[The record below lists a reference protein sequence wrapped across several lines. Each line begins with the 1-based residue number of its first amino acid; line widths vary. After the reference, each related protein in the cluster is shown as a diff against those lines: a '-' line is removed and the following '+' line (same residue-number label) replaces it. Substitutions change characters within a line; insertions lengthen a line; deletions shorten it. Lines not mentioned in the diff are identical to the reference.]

1 MRLRTVMTVYRT
13 NKKAIKR
20 GRVALFL
27 NKNVSL
33 PTGTMNWKRKI
44 TVIAGVLLLA
54 GCRELPRYFVSDT
67 TLAEVGN
74 RKLRVNDVQAVMPQG
89 FAGDDSVAFVRAF
102 VDRWV
107 RKQLKLQE
115 AEVLFVA
122 SEQDIDRQVEEY
134 RQALL
139 IRKLEQQ
146 YVDRSIDTVFSDREI
161 AAYYQTHK
169 SDFKLDRPV
178 VRGVIIRSLE
188 GYRQAGKLKALMK
201 ETGEAQQ
208 QALRDICEKNNLTMT
223 DFRTRWVDFSEFLN
237 YLPAL
242 QSQNHRSMLNSVS
255 NVQEMSDNKSHY
267 FFRIDEVRR
276 EGDPIPLERLRTT
289 IRRILFNQRQGEV
302 IRRREEELLKRGLEE
317 NKVRLFVA
325 EEVRRDTSALKK

>member
-1 MRLRTVMTVYRT
+1 MDWR
-13 NKKAIKR
+13 KKIA
-20 GRVALFL
+20 
-27 NKNVSL
+27 
-33 PTGTMNWKRKI
+33 
-44 TVIAGVLLLA
+44 VIVGVLLLA
-54 GCRELPRYFVSDT
+54 GCRELPRYFISDT

-74 RKLRVNDVQAVMPQG
+74 RKLRVRDVRSAVPQG
-89 FAGDDSVAFVRAF
+89 MTGDDSVAFVEAF

-115 AEVLFVA
+115 AEVLFSA

-146 YVDRSIDTVFSDREI
+146 YVDRSIDTVFTEEEI
-161 AAYYQTHK
+161 ASYYQTHK

-178 VRGVIIRSLE
+178 VKGVIVRFRD
-188 GYRQAGKLKALMK
+188 GYRQAGKLKTLMK
-201 ETGEAQQ
+201 ETDEVQQ
-208 QALRDICEKNNLTMT
+208 QAFHDLCEKNELTVN
-223 DFRTRWVDFSEFLN
+223 DFREHWVDFSEFLN

-242 QSQNHRSMLNSVS
+242 QSQNYRSLLSSVS
-255 NVQEMSDNKSHY
+255 SVQEMRDNKSHY
-267 FFRIDEVRR
+267 FFRLDAVRR

-302 IRRREEELLKRGLEE
+302 IRRHEEELLSRGLKE

-325 EEVRRDTSALKK
+325 EEEPRSDAGPETQNDR

>member
-1 MRLRTVMTVYRT
+1 
-13 NKKAIKR
+13 
-20 GRVALFL
+20 
-27 NKNVSL
+27 
-33 PTGTMNWKRKI
+33 MNWKRNI
-44 TVIAGVLLLA
+44 TLIAGVLLLA

-74 RKLRVNDVQAVMPQG
+74 RKLRVRDVESSVPQG

-115 AEVLFVA
+115 AEVLFSA
-122 SEQDIDRQVEEY
+122 SEHDIDRQVEEY
-134 RQALL
+134 RQSLL

-146 YVDRSIDTVFSDREI
+146 YVDRSIDTSFSEREL
-161 AAYYQTHK
+161 AAYYQTHM

-178 VRGVIIRSLE
+178 VKGIIIQMRE
-188 GYRQAGKLKALMK
+188 GDRQAAKLKSLMR

-208 QALRDICEKNNLTMT
+208 QALRDICEKNNLTVT
-223 DFRTRWVDFSEFLN
+223 DFRTNWVDFKEFLN

-242 QSQNHRSMLNSVS
+242 QSQNHRSMLNAAAK
-255 NVQEMSDNKSHY
+255 VQEMRDNQSHY
-267 FFRIDEVRR
+267 FFRIDEVLR
-276 EGDPIPLERLRTT
+276 EGDPIPLERLRPT

-302 IRRREEELLKRGLEE
+302 IRRHEEELLQRGLDE
-317 NKVRLFVA
+317 NKVRLFIADGVQ
-325 EEVRRDTSALKK
+325 RDSSAFK

>member
-1 MRLRTVMTVYRT
+1 
-13 NKKAIKR
+13 
-20 GRVALFL
+20 
-27 NKNVSL
+27 
-33 PTGTMNWKRKI
+33 MNWKRNI
-44 TVIAGVLLLA
+44 TLIAGVLLLA

-74 RKLRVNDVQAVMPQG
+74 RKLRVRDVESSVPQG

-115 AEVLFVA
+115 AEVLFSA
-122 SEQDIDRQVEEY
+122 SEHDIDRQVEEY
-134 RQALL
+134 RQSLL

-146 YVDRSIDTVFSDREI
+146 YVDRSIDTSFSEREL
-161 AAYYQTHK
+161 AAYYQTHM

-178 VRGVIIRSLE
+178 VKGIIIQMRE
-188 GYRQAGKLKALMK
+188 GDRQAAKLKSLMR

-208 QALRDICEKNNLTMT
+208 QALRDICEKNNLTVT
-223 DFRTRWVDFSEFLN
+223 EFRTNWVDFKEFLN

-242 QSQNHRSMLNSVS
+242 QSQNHRSMLNAVS
-255 NVQEMSDNKSHY
+255 KVQEMRDNQSHY
-267 FFRIDEVRR
+267 FFRIDEVLR
-276 EGDPIPLERLRTT
+276 EGDPIPLERLRPT

-302 IRRREEELLKRGLEE
+302 IRRHEEELLQRGLDE
-317 NKVRLFVA
+317 NKVRLFIADGVQ
-325 EEVRRDTSALKK
+325 RDSSAFK

>member
-1 MRLRTVMTVYRT
+1 
-13 NKKAIKR
+13 
-20 GRVALFL
+20 
-27 NKNVSL
+27 
-33 PTGTMNWKRKI
+33 MNWKRKI
-44 TVIAGVLLLA
+44 TVLAGVLLLA

-67 TLAEVGN
+67 TLAEVGD
-74 RKLRVNDVQAVMPQG
+74 RKLRVRDVQSAVPQG

-115 AEVLFVA
+115 AEVLFSA
-122 SEQDIDRQVEEY
+122 SEHDIDRQVEEY
-134 RQALL
+134 RQSLL

-146 YVDRSIDTVFSDREI
+146 YVDRDIDTVLSEREV

-178 VRGVIIRSLE
+178 VKGVIVQTRE
-188 GYRQAGKLKALMK
+188 GDRQAGKLKTLML
-201 ETGEAQQ
+201 GRSEAQE
-208 QALRDICEKNNLTMT
+208 QALRDICEKNNFTIT
-223 DFRTRWVDFSEFLN
+223 DFRTRWVDFTEFLN

-242 QSQNHRSMLNSVS
+242 QSQNHRSMLNAVS
-255 NVQEMSDNKSHY
+255 KVQEMRDNQSHY
-267 FFRIDEVRR
+267 FFRIDEVQR

-302 IRRREEELLKRGLEE
+302 IRRHEEELLRRGLGE
-317 NKVRLFVA
+317 NKVRLFIGQT
-325 EEVRRDTSALKK
+325 VRPDSSAVK